1 MKKENNKISKD
12 QEEIISNIKKTI
24 THPSV
29 SALIFGYL
37 KEKDL
42 NLKEIADNNNIS
54 RSYVGKY
61 IKQIEDKL
69 IEYEKCLN
77 IYEKN
82 NKIREIIK
90 FSDLK
95 ERIEEIL

>member
-1 MKKENNKISKD
+1 MLYDREGPHLPVFLKH
-12 QEEIISNIKKTI
+12 QLKTN
-24 THPSV
+24 V
-29 SALIFGYL
+29 LIYFFDYNFQNYYF
-37 KEKDL
+37 EDL

>member
-1 MKKENNKISKD
+1 MEEREYITSLYEIYNKLLSQREREYFENYYF
-12 QEEIISNIKKTI
+12 E
-24 THPSV
+24 
-29 SALIFGYL
+29 
-37 KEKDL
+37 DL
-42 NLKEIADNNNIS
+42 NLKEIDDNNNIS

-77 IYEKN
+77 KKEKN

>member
-1 MKKENNKISKD
+1 MEEREYITSLYEIYNKLLSQSEREYFENYYF
-12 QEEIISNIKKTI
+12 E
-24 THPSV
+24 
-29 SALIFGYL
+29 
-37 KEKDL
+37 DL

-54 RSYVGKY
+54 RTYVGKY

>member
-1 MKKENNKISKD
+1 M
-12 QEEIISNIKKTI
+12 
-24 THPSV
+24 
-29 SALIFGYL
+29 
-37 KEKDL
+37 

-54 RSYVGKY
+54 ISYVGKY